1 MTEKSINTMENI
13 YSQSDLNSVDN
24 LLYFSNEKLKKNFE
38 FEDIIQKVAS
48 IFHENR
54 RRSKLQKD
62 GTYESVLE
70 KSSDENWTNRHWTKI
85 VDIAN
90 TKFEDLPT
98 NWKYEN
104 LQAAKVV
111 VELVYEKIM
120 AGKEITPEVV
130 EEISKVVHTKWLER
144 NWKEWSFENQRVP
157 YEQLSEEEKE
167 KDRAQIRAV
176 IQFIE
181 KEK

>member
-1 MTEKSINTMENI
+1 
-13 YSQSDLNSVDN
+13 
-24 LLYFSNEKLKKNFE
+24 
-38 FEDIIQKVAS
+38 
-48 IFHENR
+48 
-54 RRSKLQKD
+54 
-62 GTYESVLE
+62 
-70 KSSDENWTNRHWTKI
+70 
-85 VDIAN
+85 
-90 TKFEDLPT
+90 
-98 NWKYEN
+98 
-104 LQAAKVV
+104 
-111 VELVYEKIM
+111 M

>member
-13 YSQSDLNSVDN
+13 YSQFDLNSVDN

-70 KSSDENWTNRHWTKI
+70 KSSDENWTNRH
-85 VDIAN
+85 
-90 TKFEDLPT
+90 
-98 NWKYEN
+98 
-104 LQAAKVV
+104 
-111 VELVYEKIM
+111 
-120 AGKEITPEVV
+120 
-130 EEISKVVHTKWLER
+130 
-144 NWKEWSFENQRVP
+144 
-157 YEQLSEEEKE
+157 
-167 KDRAQIRAV
+167 
-176 IQFIE
+176 
-181 KEK
+181 